1 MAETIVAPVKKSGKV
16 VRARWSIMLSLM
28 VLTMF
33 NYFDRINIAFV
44 APIFHKTYGISSVDL
59 GWIFAA
65 WALGFFVF
73 AIPTSKLADSRGPK
87 TTLSIFATIWALA
100 CVGLG
105 FLANTIYLFMMR
117 LFLGVGE
124 SPAFPITTKFAGQWF
139 KEGSRGVPI
148 GVNGFGLGL
157 GLIVG
162 PLFAIYLLK
171 SFGWPWVF
179 FGTGLVT
186 LLWVVVLRLVLSNS
200 PSKYRGMS
208 NKDVTALD
216 AEVGKGHSKNADS
229 GEILK
234 VRSFLSYPSTWGIIF
249 GVFGIIYVQFF
260 FLNWLPSYLVS
271 VRHFTVIKS
280 IFYTI
285 IPSIGAAIGALLGGF
300 LTDGLVRITKDH
312 KLIARKIPFF
322 ALALLVALFQVPA
335 LLSPSPLVAV
345 AVVAVINFMIQWG
358 LVIIH
363 TISIRIAG
371 NRSAASFDSFVQVVF
386 GLGAFA
392 SALFTGYLIHYSGFN
407 GAAGISTIIGV
418 ITAVIFVI
426 LYRDIRLAKN
436 PADEPQVP
444 AAA

>member
-1 MAETIVAPVKKSGKV
+1 
-16 VRARWSIMLSLM
+16 
-28 VLTMF
+28 
-33 NYFDRINIAFV
+33 
-44 APIFHKTYGISSVDL
+44 
-59 GWIFAA
+59 
-65 WALGFFVF
+65 
-73 AIPTSKLADSRGPK
+73 
-87 TTLSIFATIWALA
+87 
-100 CVGLG
+100 
-105 FLANTIYLFMMR
+105 
-117 LFLGVGE
+117 
-124 SPAFPITTKFAGQWF
+124 
-139 KEGSRGVPI
+139 VPI